1 MFNEKFINSIKEY
14 FNKLE
19 NWEERLDESIKSLK
33 ECLEKTE
40 ADIKDI
46 DKTLDLKLEERERN
60 VLKETKNR
68 FNSLYIRI
76 FYELMFLEAIKE
88 KGFLNQNPKETQ
100 QVKEVP
106 EIKQVKE
113 VPEITQVKENTPIEI
128 NYNGCSIKISV

>member
-19 NWEERLDESIKSLK
+19 NWEERLDESIKNLK

-76 FYELMFLEAIKE
+76 FHELMFLEAIKE
-88 KGFLNQNPKETQ
+88 KEFLKQNQNSKETQ
-100 QVKEVP
+100 
-106 EIKQVKE
+106 QVKE

>member
-1 MFNEKFINSIKEY
+1 MFNQKIINSIKEY

-46 DKTLDLKLEERERN
+46 DETLDLKLEERERS
-60 VLKETKNR
+60 VLNETKNK
-68 FNSLYIRI
+68 FVSLYIRI
-76 FYELMFLEAIKE
+76 FHELMFLEAIKE
-88 KGFLNQNPKETQ
+88 KGFLNQNPKENT
-100 QVKEVP
+100 K
-106 EIKQVKE
+106 VKE

-128 NYNGCSIKISV
+128 NYNGCSIKISI

>member
-1 MFNEKFINSIKEY
+1 MVKGVKRMFNEKLINSIKEY

-46 DKTLDLKLEERERN
+46 DETLDLKLEERERN

-68 FNSLYIRI
+68 FSGIYFRI
-76 FYELMFLEAIKE
+76 SHELMFLEAIKE
-88 KGFLNQNPKETQ
+88 KGFLKQNQNPKETQ

-106 EIKQVKE
+106 EI
-113 VPEITQVKENTPIEI
+113 TQVKENIPIEI
-128 NYNGCSIKISV
+128 NYNGCSIKISI

>member
-46 DKTLDLKLEERERN
+46 DKILDLKLEERERN

-68 FNSLYIRI
+68 FSGFCIRI
-76 FYELMFLEAIKE
+76 FHELMFLEAIKE
-88 KGFLNQNPKETQ
+88 KGFLKQNQNPKETQ
-100 QVKEVP
+100 
-106 EIKQVKE
+106 QVKE

-128 NYNGCSIKISV
+128 NYNGCSIKISI

>member
-19 NWEERLDESIKSLK
+19 NWEERLDESIISLK
-33 ECLEKTE
+33 ECLEKTK

-68 FNSLYIRI
+68 FNSFYIRI
-76 FYELMFLEAIKE
+76 FHELMFLEAIKE
-88 KGFLNQNPKETQ
+88 KEFLKQNQNSKETQ
-100 QVKEVP
+100 QVKEA
-106 EIKQVKE
+106 
-113 VPEITQVKENTPIEI
+113 PEITQVKENTPIEI
-128 NYNGCSIKISV
+128 NYNGCSIKISI

>member
-19 NWEERLDESIKSLK
+19 KWEERLDESIKSLK

-40 ADIKDI
+40 AIN
-46 DKTLDLKLEERERN
+46 KTLDLKLEERERN

-68 FNSLYIRI
+68 LSGLYIRI
-76 FYELMFLEAIKE
+76 FHELMFLEAIKE
-88 KGFLNQNPKETQ
+88 KGFLNQNSKETQ
-100 QVKEVP
+100 
-106 EIKQVKE
+106 QVKE

-128 NYNGCSIKISV
+128 NYNGCSIKISI